1 MPCSHLYIF
10 SAPRMILCQKED
22 LLADT
27 NCAEPT
33 YEWTPGGATTE
44 EIPLVPETTQDV
56 EVTCPGCGG
65 PATDEICIPV
75 IMPGCGY
82 STPSVPSAGIAFEC
96 LVGTS
101 FSADEEIMA
110 EKYECAGDA
119 IDWTTVE
126 FDYTHVPT
134 GITCAYGGA
143 DKRIEATVDFDLVRS
158 GVYYVPTRVYST
170 SGIASNWALTRIL
183 VGIQLDVAG
192 FPSPLGDC
200 CEP

>member
-1 MPCSHLYIF
+1 MPCSHLYTTGTLH
-10 SAPRMILCQKED
+10 RMIICQSED

-27 NCAEPT
+27 NCADPA

-44 EIPLVPETTQDV
+44 EIPLVPETTQEV

-65 PATDEICIPV
+65 PATADHCMPIIL
-75 IMPGCGY
+75 PGCPF
-82 STPSVPSAGIAFEC
+82 STPSVPSQAIYFEC

-101 FSADEEIMA
+101 FTADEEIFA

-126 FDYTHVPT
+126 FDYTHVPA
-134 GITCAYGGA
+134 GITCAYGGS
-143 DKRIEATVDFDLVRS
+143 DRRIEATVDFDLVIP
-158 GVYYVPTRVYST
+158 GTYYVPTRVYSLA
-170 SGIASNWALTRIL
+170 GIPSNWALARIM
-183 VGIQLDVAG
+183 VGIDEQQILI
-192 FPSPLGDC
+192 GDC